1 MIKGF
6 WIVPGWITHMYILDK
21 PFPRHT
27 KLCKLKLGKFPEPT
41 LGS

>member
-21 PFPRHT
+21 PSLVIQNFVN
-27 KLCKLKLGKFPEPT
+27 
-41 LGS
+41 